1 MRKLVL
7 SLVAAVAVMVMV
19 ANPAGAITYG
29 EPDAGEHPYVGF
41 MIFFDPTAP
50 GWFSC
55 SGTLLDADTFLTAGH
70 CTYGIGTEGEV
81 VLGPDGEPLTSG
93 GTDVWVTFDETE
105 VLAGWPA
112 RADYPTEEALYEARS
127 AWLDANPDYIS
138 GTAYPHPDYDN
149 FSGFPVNFD
158 VGIVEL
164 DEAAPV
170 TTFGVLAP
178 LGTAEELAGDTGQG
192 RNSALVENVGYGIQS
207 VQPQPMDVET
217 RYKSTSRIVEVNGSI
232 AQGGNLH
239 TLNNPSEVGGRGG
252 TCFGDSGGPV
262 LVNNTNQV
270 IAVVS
275 FGFSPTCHGA
285 DYSWRVDTQD
295 SYDFIEPFL
304 DRSADTSDRDG
315 QAGLRCRRRRGGILR
330 YALRRGPLR
339 ADQQAAPQHARSKP
353 GALQAGG
360 ELLQPS
366 LSLGPAQQDG

>member
-1 MRKLVL
+1 MRRLVL
-7 SLVAAVAVMVMV
+7 SLVAGLVGMVMV
-19 ANPAGAITYG
+19 ASPAAAITYG

-55 SGTLLDADTFLTAGH
+55 SGTLLDANTFLTAGH
-70 CTYGIGTEGEV
+70 CTFGI
-81 VLGPDGEPLTSG
+81 

-112 RADYPTEEALYEARS
+112 RADYPTEEALYDARS

-149 FSGFPVNFD
+149 FSGFPVNHD

-164 DEAAPV
+164 DQDAPV
-170 TTFGVLAP
+170 TTFGELAA
-178 LGTAEELAGDTGQG
+178 LGTAEALAAGTGRD

-207 VQPQPMDVET
+207 VQPKPMDVET
-217 RYKSTSRIVEVNGSI
+217 RYKSTSRIVEVNGNI
-232 AQGGNLH
+232 ARGGNLH

-295 SYDFIEPFL
+295 SYDFILPFL
-304 DRSADTSDRDG
+304 
-315 QAGLRCRRRRGGILR
+315 
-330 YALRRGPLR
+330 
-339 ADQQAAPQHARSKP
+339 
-353 GALQAGG
+353 
-360 ELLQPS
+360 
-366 LSLGPAQQDG
+366 LG